1 MPKEDINNSII
12 ETALEFRDA
21 SRQIAS
27 NAMKIKDQAKIQ
39 EMIVAKSEENQKL
52 LTKLFS
58 LLDEYEAMGK

>member
-27 NAMKIKDQAKIQ
+27 DAMKIKDQAKIQ
-39 EMIVAKSEENQKL
+39 EMIVAKTEENQKL

>member
-27 NAMKIKDQAKIQ
+27 DAMKIKDQAKIQ
-39 EMIVAKSEENQKL
+39 EMIVAKTEENQKL

-58 LLDEYEAMGK
+58 LLDEYEAMGI